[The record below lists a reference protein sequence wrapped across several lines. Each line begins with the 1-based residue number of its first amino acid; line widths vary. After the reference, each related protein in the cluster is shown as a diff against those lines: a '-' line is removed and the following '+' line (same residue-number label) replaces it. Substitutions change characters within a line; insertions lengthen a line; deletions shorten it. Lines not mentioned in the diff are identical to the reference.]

1 MIIPV
6 QFGFNCVYAKIDFT
20 KQEWGQNYQNTY
32 DKIERENQ
40 FKEIRQQLSEKI
52 PNTIEKILSG
62 RVIFNVLFLSLLAVY
77 FHALSAPI
85 SVINSCA

>member
-1 MIIPV
+1 M
-6 QFGFNCVYAKIDFT
+6 Y
-20 KQEWGQNYQNTY
+20 YQNTY

-62 RVIFNVLFLSLLAVY
+62 RVTTFTDLQDDSI
-77 FHALSAPI
+77 
-85 SVINSCA
+85 C

>member
-1 MIIPV
+1 V
-6 QFGFNCVYAKIDFT
+6 DAHANIDFT

-62 RVIFNVLFLSLLAVY
+62 RVTTFTDLQDAFY
-77 FHALSAPI
+77 FRLCI
-85 SVINSCA
+85 SMLYPHQYR